1 MTRAEPSIGHEF
13 QDSLPI
19 LSAYLCEDKFKLLM
33 SDLNTAI
40 DVFIPPPPPPPKPHT
55 SLSNE
60 LVNSVN
66 VSAS

>member
-40 DVFIPPPPPPPKPHT
+40 DVFIPPPPPKPHT